1 MARLIMLSAGFCQH
15 CIDKMMTCKKYI
27 LPYSTIVFVGPER
40 GELLLWG
47 WEGNCSRLENC
58 FVVRDLG
65 SLVCRNLVA
74 HDADAKTKT
83 TRDSMNVGSC
93 WIIIHCF
100 PSRFRFCI
108 IDWKLPFIRIPCFV
122 VRCLMA
128 LDSRKVSA
136 AVPFVFASGLSQ
148 QTH

>member
-27 LPYSTIVFVGPER
+27 LPYSRFFFVGPER

-65 SLVCRNLVA
+65 SLVCRKLGG
-74 HDADAKTKT
+74 
-83 TRDSMNVGSC
+83 SMNVGSC

-136 AVPFVFASGLSQ
+136 AVPFVFASRLSQ

>member
-1 MARLIMLSAGFCQH
+1 MARVIMLSAGFCQH

-58 FVVRDLG
+58 FVVRNLG

-74 HDADAKTKT
+74 HDADVKTET
-83 TRDSMNVGSC
+83 TRDSMNVGSLSTAFLQDSDSAS
-93 WIIIHCF
+93 IGNSH
-100 PSRFRFCI
+100 SYE
-108 IDWKLPFIRIPCFV
+108 FIRIPCFV

-136 AVPFVFASGLSQ
+136 AVPFVASGLSQ